1 MMRTPGRCLVVIAA
15 LATCPLVAFG
25 DEIVQFR
32 NGAEMAVRSHTV
44 ETDKAMIRVDLGEN
58 NFISFPMSMVD
69 KIVNAG
75 QNVFLNPTFHASNQ
89 GIAGEPSAPMVT
101 DTTVHGNAAPVG
113 YARMPARKG
122 NAGMMLG
129 ESADAVPI
137 PAKGNSPLD
146 NQVATSRRRFNP
158 LNQPT
163 PGSTPQVILPPQMAK
178 AVTQLVVLPPAA
190 SDTPQQ
196 EPPPPP
202 ESNGEEPNSP

>member
-1 MMRTPGRCLVVIAA
+1 MMRNSGRCLVVIAA

-32 NGAEMAVRSHTV
+32 NGAEMAVRNHTV
-44 ETDKAMIRVDLGEN
+44 ETDKAMIRLDLGEN

-75 QNVFLNPTFHASNQ
+75 HDVYLNPTFHASNQ
-89 GIAGEPSAPMVT
+89 AIAGMPAAPMVT
-101 DTTVHGNAAPVG
+101 DTTVHGNPGPVG
-113 YARMPARKG
+113 YARQTAKG

-129 ESADAVPI
+129 ESADAI
-137 PAKGNSPLD
+137 PAVSKSREPID

-158 LNQPT
+158 LNQPA
-163 PGSTPQVILPPQMAK
+163 PGSTPQVIFPPQMK

-190 SDTPQQ
+190 SDTSQQ